1 MTQNSFALF
10 KTPAIITKV
19 DNYKENH
26 LLISVFSCEYGKKS
40 LIVFGGKSKKK
51 NTHFVKGLISEIEF
65 NKENSCLNSSL
76 IQSYNWF
83 LFDKYRLKVIDYICF
98 LINKLLFLEDR
109 QSEILNTYQR
119 LLISMN
125 NNSNYLIDLIQLE
138 LEILKSSGYQP
149 DLNDSVIKKVLGD
162 GFSINGN
169 SYDELL
175 DFLKNDQEL
184 QKTFSN
190 FMEKVISRV
199 LNNLNINLPFNR
211 SEIIQKN

>member
-1 MTQNSFALF
+1 MF

-26 LLISVFSCEYGKKS
+26 LLISVFSCEFGKKS

-51 NTHFVKGLISEIEF
+51 NTDFVKGIISEIEF
-65 NKENSCLNSSL
+65 NKENSCLNTNL

-83 LFDKYRLKVIDYICF
+83 LFDKYRLKVIDYSCF
-98 LINKLLFLEDR
+98 LINKLLFLEDKS
-109 QSEILNTYQR
+109 SEILNTYQD

-125 NNSNYLIDLIQLE
+125 NNSNYLVDLIKLE

-149 DLNDSVIKKVLGD
+149 NLSDSVIKKILGD
-162 GFSINGN
+162 GFLINAN
-169 SYDELL
+169 SYDELSIS
-175 DFLKNDQEL
+175 LKNDQDSQEA
-184 QKTFSN
+184 FSN
-190 FMEKVISRV
+190 FMEKVIVKV

>member
-1 MTQNSFALF
+1 MF

-26 LLISVFSCEYGKKS
+26 LLISVFSCEFGKKS

-51 NTHFVKGLISEIEF
+51 NTDFVKGIISEIEF
-65 NKENSCLNSSL
+65 NKENSCLNTNL

-83 LFDKYRLKVIDYICF
+83 LFDKYRLKVIDYSCF
-98 LINKLLFLEDR
+98 LINKLLFLEDK
-109 QSEILNTYQR
+109 QSEILNTYQG

-125 NNSNYLIDLIQLE
+125 NSSNYLVDLIQLE

-149 DLNDSVIKKVLGD
+149 DLSDSVIKKVLGD
-162 GFSINGN
+162 GLSINAN
-169 SYDELL
+169 SYDELINSL
-175 DFLKNDQEL
+175 RNDQNL
-184 QKTFSN
+184 QKVFSD
-190 FMEKVISRV
+190 FMEKVMAKV

-211 SEIIQKN
+211 SEIIKKN

>member
-1 MTQNSFALF
+1 MF

-19 DNYKENH
+19 DNFKENH
-26 LLISVFSCEYGKKS
+26 LLISVFSCEFGKKS

-51 NTHFVKGLISEIEF
+51 NTDFVKGIISEIEF
-65 NKENSCLNSSL
+65 NKENSCLNTNL

-83 LFDKYRLKVIDYICF
+83 LFDKYRLKVIDYSCF
-98 LINKLLFLEDR
+98 LINKLLFLEDKS
-109 QSEILNTYQR
+109 SEILNTYQD

-125 NNSNYLIDLIQLE
+125 NNSTYLVDLIKLE

-149 DLNDSVIKKVLGD
+149 DLSDSVIKKILGD
-162 GFSINGN
+162 GFLINAN
-169 SYDELL
+169 SYDELSIL
-175 DFLKNDQEL
+175 LKNDQDSQEA
-184 QKTFSN
+184 FSN
-190 FMEKVISRV
+190 FMEKVIVKV

>member
-1 MTQNSFALF
+1 MF

-26 LLISVFSCEYGKKS
+26 LLISVFSCEFGKKS

-51 NTHFVKGLISEIEF
+51 NTDFVKGIISEIEF
-65 NKENSCLNSSL
+65 NKENSCLNTNL

-83 LFDKYRLKVIDYICF
+83 LYDKYRLKIIDYSCF
-98 LINKLLFLEDR
+98 LINKLLFLEDKN
-109 QSEILNTYQR
+109 SEILNSYQD

-125 NNSNYLIDLIQLE
+125 NNSNYLVDLIKLE

-149 DLNDSVIKKVLGD
+149 DLSDSVIKKILGD
-162 GFSINGN
+162 GLLINAN
-169 SYDELL
+169 SYNELSIL
-175 DFLKNDQEL
+175 LKNDQDSQEA
-184 QKTFSN
+184 FSN
-190 FMEKVISRV
+190 FMEKVIVKV
-199 LNNLNINLPFNR
+199 LNNLNINLPFKR

>member
-1 MTQNSFALF
+1 LF
-10 KTPAIITKV
+10 KTPSIITKV

-51 NTHFVKGLISEIEF
+51 NTDFVKGLISEIEF
-65 NKENSCLNSSL
+65 NKENSCLNSNL

-98 LINKLLFLEDR
+98 LINKLLFLEDN
-109 QSEILNTYQR
+109 QSEILNIYQS

-125 NNSNYLIDLIQLE
+125 NNSNYLVDLIQLE

-162 GFSINGN
+162 GFSINEK
-169 SYDELL
+169 SYDGLL
-175 DFLKNDQEL
+175 TLLKNDQSL
-184 QKTFSN
+184 QKAFSN
-190 FMEKVISRV
+190 FMEKVILRV

>member
-1 MTQNSFALF
+1 LF
-10 KTPAIITKV
+10 KTSAIITKV

-26 LLISVFSCEYGKKS
+26 LLISVFSSEYGKKS

-51 NTHFVKGLISEIEF
+51 NTDFVKGLISEIEF

-149 DLNDSVIKKVLGD
+149 DLSDSVIKKVLGD

-175 DFLKNDQEL
+175 NFLKNNQDS
-184 QKTFSN
+184 QKVFSN

>member
-1 MTQNSFALF
+1 MF

-26 LLISVFSCEYGKKS
+26 LLISIFSCEFGKKS

-51 NTHFVKGLISEIEF
+51 NTDFVKGIISEIEF
-65 NKENSCLNSSL
+65 NKENSCLNTNL

-83 LFDKYRLKVIDYICF
+83 LFDKYRLKVIDYSCF
-98 LINKLLFLEDR
+98 LINKLLFLEDKN
-109 QSEILNTYQR
+109 SEILNTYQD

-125 NNSNYLIDLIQLE
+125 NNSNYLVDLIKLE

-149 DLNDSVIKKVLGD
+149 DLSDSVIKKVLGE
-162 GFSINGN
+162 GFLINAN
-169 SYDELL
+169 SYDELSIL
-175 DFLKNDQEL
+175 LKNDQVSQEA
-184 QKTFSN
+184 FSN
-190 FMEKVISRV
+190 FMEKVIVKV

>member
-51 NTHFVKGLISEIEF
+51 NTDFVKGLISEIEF

-83 LFDKYRLKVIDYICF
+83 LFDKYRLKVIDYTCF

-109 QSEILNTYQR
+109 QSEILNSYQS
-119 LLISMN
+119 LLTSMN

-149 DLNDSVIKKVLGD
+149 DLSDSVIKKVLGD

>member
-1 MTQNSFALF
+1 MF
-10 KTPAIITKV
+10 KTPSIITKV

-51 NTHFVKGLISEIEF
+51 NTDFVKGLISEIEF
-65 NKENSCLNSSL
+65 NKENSCLNSNL

-98 LINKLLFLEDR
+98 LINKLLFLEDN
-109 QSEILNTYQR
+109 QSEILNIYQS

-125 NNSNYLIDLIQLE
+125 NNSNYLVNLIQLE

-162 GFSINGN
+162 GFSINEK
-169 SYDELL
+169 SYDGLL
-175 DFLKNDQEL
+175 TLLKNDQSL
-184 QKTFSN
+184 QKAFSN
-190 FMEKVISRV
+190 FMEKVILRV

>member
-1 MTQNSFALF
+1 MF
-10 KTPAIITKV
+10 KTSAIITKV

-26 LLISVFSCEYGKKS
+26 LLISVFSCEFGKKS

-51 NTHFVKGLISEIEF
+51 NTDYVKGLISEIEF
-65 NKENSCLNSSL
+65 NKENSCLNSNL

-98 LINKLLFLEDR
+98 LINKLLFLEDKK
-109 QSEILNTYQR
+109 SEIMNNYQS

-125 NNSNYLIDLIQLE
+125 NGSDYLVNLIQLE

-162 GFSINGN
+162 GILINAN
-169 SYDELL
+169 SLDELL
-175 DFLKNDQEL
+175 TLLRNNQNL
-184 QKTFSN
+184 QQAFSD

-199 LNNLNINLPFNR
+199 LNNLNINLPFVR

>member
-1 MTQNSFALF
+1 LTQNSFALF

-51 NTHFVKGLISEIEF
+51 NTNFVKGLISEIEF
-65 NKENSCLNSSL
+65 NKENSCLNTSL

-83 LFDKYRLKVIDYICF
+83 LFDKYRLKVVDYICF

-149 DLNDSVIKKVLGD
+149 DLSDSVIKKVLGD
-162 GFSINGN
+162 GFSINQN

-175 DFLKNDQEL
+175 NFLKNNQVS
-184 QKTFSN
+184 QKVFSN
-190 FMEKVISRV
+190 FIEKVISRV

>member
-1 MTQNSFALF
+1 MF

-26 LLISVFSCEYGKKS
+26 LLISVFSSEYGKKS

-51 NTHFVKGLISEIEF
+51 NTDFVKGLISEIEF
-65 NKENSCLNSSL
+65 NKENSCLNTNL

-83 LFDKYRLKVIDYICF
+83 LFDKYRLKVIDYSCF
-98 LINKLLFLEDR
+98 LINKLLFLEDK
-109 QSEILNTYQR
+109 QSEILNSYR
-119 LLISMN
+119 GLLISMN
-125 NNSNYLIDLIQLE
+125 NSSNYLVDLIQLE

-162 GFSINGN
+162 GLSINAN
-169 SYDELL
+169 SYDELINSL
-175 DFLKNDQEL
+175 RNDQNL
-184 QKTFSN
+184 QKVFSD
-190 FMEKVISRV
+190 FMEKVMAKV

-211 SEIIQKN
+211 SEIIKKN

>member
-1 MTQNSFALF
+1 MF

-26 LLISVFSCEYGKKS
+26 LLISVFSCEFGKKS

-51 NTHFVKGLISEIEF
+51 NTDFVKGIISEIEF
-65 NKENSCLNSSL
+65 NKENSCLNTNL

-83 LFDKYRLKVIDYICF
+83 LYDKYRLKVIDYSCF
-98 LINKLLFLEDR
+98 LINKLLFLEDK
-109 QSEILNTYQR
+109 QSEILNTYR
-119 LLISMN
+119 GLLISMN
-125 NNSNYLIDLIQLE
+125 NSSNYLVDLIQLE

-162 GFSINGN
+162 GLSINAN
-169 SYDELL
+169 SYDELINSL
-175 DFLKNDQEL
+175 RIDQNL
-184 QKTFSN
+184 QKVFSD
-190 FMEKVISRV
+190 FMEKVMAKV

-211 SEIIQKN
+211 SEIIKKN